1 MLWLRPGAQMVISGT
16 DLVSVLAWGSQGG
29 DDRDETVYG
38 FKKGQWNLSGK
49 ESQGSCN
56 MLSINGV

>member
-1 MLWLRPGAQMVISGT
+1 MLWLRPGAQVVISVT

-38 FKKGQWNLSGK
+38 FKKDI
-49 ESQGSCN
+49 ECRASQGK
-56 MLSINGV
+56 L